1 MEVPL
6 EDTAGPEFAARFVEA
21 DAAGYVA
28 DEPVDVAQLN
38 EGVEPFDEAPA
49 GSADPAVGQRL
60 SPVVRKIAQEHNV
73 DVSRI
78 TGTGIGGRVT
88 KQDILAFLNSGG
100 ARNQS
105 ARQPGDGSAGIAA
118 AAPKA
123 APTVSAPAS
132 AAPFAAAAGS
142 GANLY
147 TEARTV
153 VNLSLAYQWRPS
165 VGFSVDVGNVFN
177 EGQRWYRGIPDQ
189 MAQTYIPGTTITV
202 GVGGRF

>member
-1 MEVPL
+1 M
-6 EDTAGPEFAARFVEA
+6 
-21 DAAGYVA
+21 
-28 DEPVDVAQLN
+28 
-38 EGVEPFDEAPA
+38 
-49 GSADPAVGQRL
+49 
-60 SPVVRKIAQEHNV
+60 
-73 DVSRI
+73 SRI

-142 GANLY
+142 GAK
-147 TEARTV
+147 
-153 VNLSLAYQWRPS
+153 PS
-165 VGFSVDVGNVFN
+165 PTKVQPV
-177 EGQRWYRGIPDQ
+177 
-189 MAQTYIPGTTITV
+189 PGTAVPMTV
-202 GVGGRF
+202 MRKKIAEHMIVSRRTSAHVHTVFQVDFTHINELRQQKKAEYEKAGVKLD